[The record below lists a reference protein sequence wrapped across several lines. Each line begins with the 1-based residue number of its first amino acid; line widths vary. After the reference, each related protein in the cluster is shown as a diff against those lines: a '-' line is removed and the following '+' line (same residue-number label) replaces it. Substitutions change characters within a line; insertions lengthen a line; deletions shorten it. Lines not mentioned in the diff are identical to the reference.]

1 MQISSW
7 YHYRYTLCTVW
18 AYRTAAVVQ
27 EKYKYKAMTLTG
39 PFNNRHKPVFNSCA
53 KHDCDST
60 MLSSE
65 AYNINSAKHVQETL
79 SVKLA
84 DNRPC
89 KLCRFLL
96 AVRLYLQT
104 DIDYLIYIKS
114 SRLFQLDALYK
125 LSTHKINLG
134 PDSSLQ
140 TARRYRRSGVLSRLC
155 FISIR
160 ISLSLRCV

>member
-1 MQISSW
+1 
-7 YHYRYTLCTVW
+7 
-18 AYRTAAVVQ
+18 
-27 EKYKYKAMTLTG
+27 
-39 PFNNRHKPVFNSCA
+39 
-53 KHDCDST
+53 

-140 TARRYRRSGVLSRLC
+140 TARRYRRSGVLSRL
-155 FISIR
+155 FYFNQNFTFSSMRLAARRTSPSDAMPIR
-160 ISLSLRCV
+160 GLVIGRTHKIH